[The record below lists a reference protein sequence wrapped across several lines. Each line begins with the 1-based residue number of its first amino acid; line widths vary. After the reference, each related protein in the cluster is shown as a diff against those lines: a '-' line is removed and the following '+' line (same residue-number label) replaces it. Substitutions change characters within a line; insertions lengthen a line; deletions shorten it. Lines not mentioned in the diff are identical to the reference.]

1 MDGGCEPGAPGR
13 RGDPGRRRRPRGRD
27 SRGRDPR
34 GWDPR
39 RRRAPRAPRD
49 SRGRRDR
56 GAAVVEFVLVSI
68 PLLFLLLAVLQV
80 AVYLHVRNVVVASA
94 AEGARYGAN
103 ADRASAD
110 GGPFA
115 EHVLG
120 RGLSVGTAAGIRCTA
135 GEEPGAGGT
144 VLVAVRCRGAVPTLV
159 SVVGRAL
166 PVNATAR
173 AIKEGR

>member
-1 MDGGCEPGAPGR
+1 VAPGR
-13 RGDPGRRRRPRGRD
+13 
-27 SRGRDPR
+27 
-34 GWDPR
+34 W
-39 RRRAPRAPRD
+39 RA
-49 SRGRRDR
+49 DR

-68 PLLFLLLAVLQV
+68 PLLFLLLVVLQV

-103 ADRASAD
+103 ADRPASD

-115 EHVLG
+115 EQVLG
-120 RGLSVGTAAGIRCTA
+120 RGLSVHTAGGIRCTA
-135 GEEPGAGGT
+135 GEEAGLAGT
-144 VLVAVRCRGAVPTLV
+144 VLVAVHCRGGLPTVL
-159 SVVGRAL
+159 SVGGDLL